1 MYGLWLGQATEI
13 NDAGRLGRWV
23 RRSPVLPRAAAPRHD
38 GHALAGSVPDQSLHR
53 LDARR
58 PRHQQ
63 RRSPTAGAVLAR
75 GGGTVQHVCVAAY
88 GGRCCKH
95 GSVPGQRRLD
105 RPAEALNP
113 GGELVRRQ
121 EAER

>member
-1 MYGLWLGQATEI
+1 MYRLWLDNATEI

-23 RRSPVLPRAAAPRHD
+23 RRSPFLPRAAAPRDD
-38 GHALAGSVPDQSLHR
+38 GNPLIGGVPDQSLHR

-58 PRHQQ
+58 PGDQQ
-63 RRSPTAGAVLAR
+63 RRSPNTR

-88 GGRCCKH
+88 GSGRCKH

-105 RPAEALNP
+105 RPAEAPNP
-113 GGELVRRQ
+113 SGKLVRRQ
-121 EAER
+121 EAEGEA